1 VYDIKELSLN
11 DLPLREDV
19 CFDSKRK
26 KDVCCSGKMRCAAL
40 FVFAV

>member
-11 DLPLREDV
+11 GSPLRKDV
-19 CFDSKRK
+19 CFDSKK
-26 KDVCCSGKMRCAAL
+26 KEDVCCSGKTEHAAL

>member
-1 VYDIKELSLN
+1 VYDIEELLLN
-11 DLPLREDV
+11 DSPLREDV

-26 KDVCCSGKMRCAAL
+26 KDVCCSGKMGRAAL

>member
-1 VYDIKELSLN
+1 VYDIEELSLN
-11 DLPLREDV
+11 GLSLREDV

-26 KDVCCSGKMRCAAL
+26 KDVCCSAKTEHTTL